1 MMEVLAAAAAAFV
14 STNLDDIF
22 ILMLLF
28 AQAEERAAKGRI
40 VAGQYLGLG
49 ALTAGSMLCALGLG
63 RIPQIWLRLL
73 GLVPV
78 ALGVRAWFCREAE
91 EKASVSAVGV
101 LSTAALTIAN
111 GGDNLGV
118 YIPLFAGFS
127 TDGLAITAVV
137 FVLLCGLWCLLGMK
151 LAALPGV
158 QAVIR
163 RWKGIL
169 VPAVLILLG
178 LSIILSV

>member
-28 AQAEERAAKGRI
+28 AQAEKRAAKGRI

-73 GLVPV
+73 GLVPMALALAGSGKLEKLTRQVLGRNFDKRYTFLVYGVTLLALAV
-78 ALGVRAWFCREAE
+78 A
-91 EKASVSAVGV
+91 
-101 LSTAALTIAN
+101 
-111 GGDNLGV
+111 
-118 YIPLFAGFS
+118 
-127 TDGLAITAVV
+127 
-137 FVLLCGLWCLLGMK
+137 
-151 LAALPGV
+151 
-158 QAVIR
+158 AVIR
-163 RWKGIL
+163 GKLAL
-169 VPAVLILLG
+169 VICLALGAYVLASAVYYT
-178 LSIILSV
+178 VKAM